1 MNRIRKWL
9 AAGVSALLVAAT
21 LVVGGAA
28 LSASAHT
35 TNLTGVASCQAD
47 GAWTVTWT
55 YKTTSVPSDAYVE
68 AKVISHRDSVNG
80 SSTVVGSVGADKGGQ
95 WFFSV
100 WPEHS
105 VNNPGVTPLKGNQTW
120 TFTQSGISGSATW
133 AEAQVQTDWKD
144 GYSDNDPLVRVT
156 FKGTC
161 APPDVKD
168 ADASAT
174 VTSSGTC
181 LAKGAVQFNIVNA
194 TWENTTD
201 VTDGSRKA
209 TANAGHKF
217 ADGSTTKIVTYDAN
231 ALKQIGYKDP
241 ACKPKFEVVTQCG
254 YVKITYQNN
263 SKWDRWPDYRVE
275 GDGVIAKDAGSGPY
289 YTAVKVPAGQTS
301 VIFEKTFDENYG
313 DGLIDVTYQDI
324 LGAER
329 DIDTAAQ
336 TVQVETDCV
345 PPLPAPCT
353 TTGDWFTESDD
364 TAPIETIDGLKFQGG
379 SGKAVGYGQA
389 VTGNLQGLQDIA
401 YTASGDVDKFYVRIV
416 IDSSAD
422 GGFAY
427 DSLTVVSEGPVT
439 GDSVAASNKRGFE
452 QHTLDEW
459 AALLPRNALKF
470 IFFHLDSGASADES
484 VILSSVVS
492 EGCLAGLWS
501 VDQPKPKTGTETL
514 PGEPFCSA
522 DGPAKVENWAR
533 DWSQGYVPN
542 SDRTAWVLGPVIY
555 GEPYLVSTT
564 EVEGLSCVTAAP
576 PTFEDK
582 CGVANDTITYPDIE
596 GVSYSSE
603 RSEDGLTVT
612 VTATADEG
620 YRLTEGAT
628 TSWVFTFKSEA
639 CPGGGLALTGLD
651 GDGMPLAIA
660 AVLSSLI
667 LGALLF
673 AIGKVRSRARRDAE
687 EAAELNGRLNSI

>member
-1 MNRIRKWL
+1 MNRIKRWI
-9 AAGVSALLVAAT
+9 AVCTSALLVAT
-21 LVVGGAA
+21 GLVVGGAA
-28 LSASAHT
+28 LAANAHAGNIKAT
-35 TNLTGVASCQAD
+35 AVCNTATGQYDVTYTVSWTQAPQ
-47 GAWTVTWT
+47 GGGKAHYRTGESGFINGWQYPGGKSWTD
-55 YKTTSVPSDAYVE
+55 VP
-68 AKVISHRDSVNG
+68 I
-80 SSTVVGSVGADKGGQ
+80 T
-95 WFFSV
+95 
-100 WPEHS
+100 
-105 VNNPGVTPLKGNQTW
+105 
-120 TFTQSGISGSATW
+120 SGSGSFSFGESLPGTTKTGPW
-133 AEAQVQTDWKD
+133 AYTFIEWADNYQQQKVFDTRIENLD
-144 GYSDNDPLVRVT
+144 GKCSKPE
-156 FKGTC
+156 
-161 APPDVKD
+161 VKD

-231 ALKQIGYKDP
+231 ALKQIDYKDP

-275 GDGVIAKDAGSGPY
+275 GDGVVAKDAGSGPY

-301 VIFEKTFDENYG
+301 VIFEKTFDEDYG

-324 LGAER
+324 LGGER

-336 TVQVETDCV
+336 TVRVETDCV

-389 VTGNLQGLQDIA
+389 VTGNLQGLQDIS

-416 IDSSAD
+416 IDSTAD
-422 GGFAY
+422 GGYAY
-427 DSLTVVSEGPVT
+427 DSLTIISEGPVT
-439 GDSVAASNKRGFE
+439 GDSIAASNKRGFE

-459 AALLPRNALKF
+459 AALLPNNALKF

-484 VILSSVVS
+484 VILSSVIS
-492 EGCLAGLWS
+492 EGCLAGLWN

-522 DGPAKVENWAR
+522 DGPATVENWAR
-533 DWSQGYVPN
+533 YWSQGYVPN
-542 SDRTAWVLGPVIY
+542 LDRTAWVLGQVIY

-564 EVEGLSCVTAAP
+564 SVEGLTCVTAAP
-576 PTFEDK
+576 PTFEDV
-582 CGVANDTITYPDIE
+582 CGVAKDKVNLPDIE
-596 GVSYSSE
+596 GISYSTG

-612 VTATADEG
+612 VTATAEEG
-620 YRLTEGAT
+620 FILTEDT
-628 TSWVFTFKSEA
+628 DTHWTFKFTNVA
-639 CPGGGLALTGLD
+639 CPGGGLAQTGMND
-651 GDGMPLAIA
+651 GTPLLIGIA
-660 AVLSSLI
+660 GSGTL
-667 LGALLF
+667 LGALLI
-673 AIGKVRSRARRDAE
+673 AIAVMLRRRREEDKADA
-687 EAAELNGRLNSI
+687 LNESLNSI